1 LNQGNFCMNTID
13 KLVQKAVT
21 QQSRGNIAA
30 ACDLFAQILA
40 KNPTHAVALYS
51 LAAISLNQGD
61 AATALSYA
69 ERSNSA
75 NPASALTW
83 FIRGSALRLAG
94 RRAEAVVFLE
104 RACVLDP
111 AHTDAQLML
120 GVVYAESQQYRPAL
134 SAFDRVLA
142 LEPGHGPALANRSA
156 IAPLVQT
163 QLESEAVLTQRALA
177 LQTSGQVKEAEVLFR
192 QALDINPNQ
201 FVALY
206 SLAVIG
212 LNGGKAEEGLHFAE
226 RCRLAEPRSASSW
239 YIHGAALKSVRRFA
253 EAMESLDRALGLDS
267 SHLESFITKGHV
279 YGEQKQYAL
288 ALVEF
293 NNVLSRDPGH
303 AQALNNAAT
312 LLSILNQHA
321 ESARF
326 YERLATLHPDF
337 DFVQGALS
345 HARLHSCDWDG
356 FYALQSQIV
365 EGVRAGKKVCR
376 QLAFLAVSDSS
387 EDQLKC
393 ARMVAEHSYPRNAV
407 QLWRGERYNH
417 KRIRVGYL
425 SPDLREHPVG
435 HLFAGVMEKHDKER
449 FEIYAFSLG
458 VDDGSSLRRRFLAA
472 ADHFV
477 DVRAKPSLEVAQII
491 RQHEV
496 DILIDLAGPTMDAQP
511 DVFGFKPAPVQ
522 VLYLGYPGT
531 SGAEYMDY
539 ILADR
544 TVIPE
549 GHQKFYAEK
558 VLYLPGCYLPTDPEL
573 VFSER
578 TPSREEMSLPEEG
591 FVFCSF
597 NHDYK
602 INPPVFDVWMR
613 ILTRVEGSVLWLMRL
628 NSAAEE
634 NLRKEAEKRGIAR
647 SRLIFATR
655 VPSISDHLARYR
667 LAGLFLDTTPYNAHT
682 TSTDA
687 LRAGLPV
694 LTVEGGSFQSRV
706 ATSVLRTVGMPELAV
721 RSLAEYE
728 ETAVRLA
735 QNPKELEALKE
746 RVRSQVAASRLS
758 DATAF
763 TSGVEAALLQ
773 CRPA

>member
-1 LNQGNFCMNTID
+1 MNTID
-13 KLVQKAVT
+13 SLVQRAVA
-21 QQSRGNIAA
+21 QQSQGNIAG

-40 KNPTHAVALYS
+40 RDPMHAVALYS
-51 LAAISLNQGD
+51 LAAISLNLGD
-61 AATALSYA
+61 ARSALNYA
-69 ERSNSA
+69 ERSNAA

-94 RRAEAVVFLE
+94 RGGEALGFLE
-104 RACVLDP
+104 RACALDP
-111 AHTDAQLML
+111 SHADSLLML
-120 GVVYAESQQYRPAL
+120 GVVYAEAQQYRQAVA
-134 SAFDRVLA
+134 SFDRVLA
-142 LEPGHGPALANRSA
+142 LDPSHSAARSNREA
-156 IAPLVQT
+156 ILPMIQG
-163 QLESEAVLTQRALA
+163 QLESETALTQRALA
-177 LQTSGQVKEAEVLFR
+177 LQTGGKIQEAAALFR
-192 QALDINPNQ
+192 QALEINPNQ

-212 LNGGKAEEGLHFAE
+212 LNSANVEEGLHFAE
-226 RCRLAEPRSASSW
+226 RCRLAEPQAAASW
-239 YIHGAALKSVRRFA
+239 YIHGAALKSARRFA
-253 EAMESLDRALGLDS
+253 EAIQSLDRALSLDPN
-267 SHLESFITKGHV
+267 HLEAFVTKGHV

-288 ALVEF
+288 SLVEF
-293 NNVLSRDPGH
+293 NNVLTRDPGH

-326 YERLATLHPDF
+326 YEQLATLHPEF
-337 DFVQGALS
+337 DFVLGALS
-345 HARLHSCDWDG
+345 HAKLHCCDWEG
-356 FYALQSQIV
+356 FYTLQKRIID
-365 EGVRAGKKVCR
+365 GVRAGKRVCR

-387 EDQLKC
+387 KDQLKC
-393 ARMVAEHSYPRNAV
+393 ARIVSEHSYPRNAI
-407 QLWRGERYNH
+407 QLWRGERYQH
-417 KRIRVGYL
+417 DRIRVGYL

-435 HLFAGVMEKHDKER
+435 HLFAGVMEKHDKKR

-458 VDDGSSLRRRFLAA
+458 VDDGSSLRKRFMAA
-472 ADHFV
+472 ADHFI

-496 DILIDLAGPTMDAQP
+496 DILVDLAGPTMDAQP
-511 DVFGFKPAPVQ
+511 DVYGFKPAPVQ

-531 SGAEYMDY
+531 SGADYMDY

-549 GHQKFYAEK
+549 EHKKFYAEK
-558 VLYLPGCYLPTDPEL
+558 VLYLPGCYLPTDPKL

-578 TPSREEMSLPEEG
+578 TPTREEMSLPAEG
-591 FVFCSF
+591 FIFCSF

-628 NSAAEE
+628 NNAAEE
-634 NLRKEAEKRGIAR
+634 NLRKEAEKRGIDR

-655 VPSISDHLARYR
+655 VPSVSDHLARYR

-687 LRAGLPV
+687 LRSGLPV

-706 ATSVLRTVGMPELAV
+706 ATSVLRTVGVPELAV
-721 RSLAEYE
+721 KNLAEYE

-735 QNPKELEALKE
+735 LNPAELAALKE
-746 RVRSQVAASRLS
+746 RVRSQVSASCLA
-758 DATAF
+758 DADAF
-763 TSGVEAALLQ
+763 TKGVEAALLQ
-773 CRPA
+773 CKPKAV

>member
-1 LNQGNFCMNTID
+1 MNTID
-13 KLVQKAVT
+13 SLVQRAVD
-21 QQSRGNIAA
+21 QQAQGNLSI

-40 KNPTHAVALYS
+40 RDPNHAVALYS
-51 LAAISLNQGD
+51 LAAISLNLGD
-61 AATALSYA
+61 SKSALMYA

-75 NPASALTW
+75 NPAAALTW

-94 RRAEAVVFLE
+94 RRDEALIHLE
-104 RACVLDP
+104 RACALDP
-111 AHTDAQLML
+111 SHADAQLML
-120 GVVYAESQQYRPAL
+120 GVVYAELQRHRLAL
-134 SAFDRVLA
+134 GAFDRVLA
-142 LEPGHGPALANRSA
+142 LDPSNGAARANRDA
-156 IAPLVQT
+156 IAPLAQPP
-163 QLESEAVLTQRALA
+163 QESESVLTQRALQ
-177 LQTSGQVKEAEVLFR
+177 LQTSGQVTEAAALFQ
-192 QALDINPNQ
+192 QALEINPNQ

-212 LNGGKAEEGLHFAE
+212 LNGGRAEVALQFAE
-226 RCRLAEPRSASSW
+226 RCRHAEPRSAASW
-239 YIHGAALKSVRRFA
+239 FIHGAALKAVRRFA
-253 EAMESLDRALGLDS
+253 EAIESLDRALSLDP
-267 SHLESFITKGHV
+267 SHLEAFITKGHA
-279 YGEQKQYAL
+279 YGDQKQYAL
-288 ALVEF
+288 SLMEF
-293 NNVLSRDPGH
+293 NNVLSRDSGN

-326 YERLATLHPDF
+326 YERLAKLHPDF
-337 DFVQGALS
+337 DFVLGALS
-345 HARLHSCDWDG
+345 HSRLHSCDWEG
-356 FYALQSQIV
+356 FHALQSQIV

-376 QLAFLAVSDSS
+376 QLAFLALSDSS
-387 EDQLKC
+387 EDQLQC
-393 ARMVAEHSYPRNAV
+393 AQTVSEHSYRRSAV

-417 KRIRVGYL
+417 ERIRIGYL
-425 SPDLREHPVG
+425 SPDFREHPVG
-435 HLFAGVMEKHDKER
+435 HLFAGVMEKHDKAR

-458 VDDGSSLRRRFLAA
+458 VDDGSSLRQRFVAA

-549 GHQKFYAEK
+549 EHQKFYAEK
-558 VLYLPGCYLPTDPEL
+558 VLYLPECYLPTDPQL

-578 TPSREEMSLPEEG
+578 TPSREEMSLPAEG

-613 ILTRVEGSVLWLMRL
+613 ILARVKGSVLWLMRL
-628 NSAAEE
+628 NSDAEE
-634 NLRKEAEKRGIAR
+634 NLRKEAEKRGIER
-647 SRLIFATR
+647 SRLIFAVR
-655 VPSISDHLARYR
+655 VPSIADHLARYR

-706 ATSVLRTVGMPELAV
+706 ATSVLRTVGLPELAV

-735 QNPKELEALKE
+735 ESPRELEALKA

-763 TSGVEAALLQ
+763 TLGVEAALLQ
-773 CRPA
+773 CRPGEVISP